1 MANLN
6 NLLFDDNPLI
16 CSPQLAALF
25 GNAEEA
31 IILQQIHYWLKRTGK
46 MQKDGHKWFYNSM
59 ANWMKQFPWIRT
71 RKRLTRY
78 FDDLEERGLIVTGN
92 FSTSMLNRT
101 KWYRIDYD
109 ALNRLYDAMSQ
120 NDTMQL
126 PKKENAMSQ
135 NDPTNGSNRHN
146 GLGQND
152 TNYNRD
158 YTETTTEKG
167 TGTRYPDARNEKSDG
182 HQSDKLR
189 SFDLWEQ
196 NWGFPNGVAQ
206 QDLTDWINEFGDEL
220 VAWTIEFAL
229 RRNIS
234 SHGADSWLM
243 KAFDRYRQEGVTT
256 VEQAAERAE
265 QHRQQVSREIQ
276 QRKSGRYGRTKRVE
290 KLPDWAQNKPDPEPR
305 SQSAPPDPGL
315 AKPSAEQLAD
325 TKKLLASLKAK
336 HKKQKA
342 GAKT

>member
-1 MANLN
+1 
-6 NLLFDDNPLI
+6 
-16 CSPQLAALF
+16 
-25 GNAEEA
+25 
-31 IILQQIHYWLKRTGK
+31 
-46 MQKDGHKWFYNSM
+46 MQKRVIQDSN
-59 ANWMKQFPWIRT
+59 T
-71 RKRLTRY
+71 
-78 FDDLEERGLIVTGN
+78 
-92 FSTSMLNRT
+92 NRV
-101 KWYRIDYD
+101 
-109 ALNRLYDAMSQ
+109 L
-120 NDTMQL
+120 
-126 PKKENAMSQ
+126 
-135 NDPTNGSNRHN
+135 
-146 GLGQND
+146 
-152 TNYNRD
+152 
-158 YTETTTEKG
+158 G
-167 TGTRYPDARNEKSDG
+167 TGTRYPDARDEKTDG
-182 HQSDKLR
+182 QQSDKLR

-276 QRKSGRYGRTKRVE
+276 QRKSGRYGRAKRVE

-325 TKKLLASLKAK
+325 TKKLLAGLKAK
-336 HKKQKA
+336 RKKQKA